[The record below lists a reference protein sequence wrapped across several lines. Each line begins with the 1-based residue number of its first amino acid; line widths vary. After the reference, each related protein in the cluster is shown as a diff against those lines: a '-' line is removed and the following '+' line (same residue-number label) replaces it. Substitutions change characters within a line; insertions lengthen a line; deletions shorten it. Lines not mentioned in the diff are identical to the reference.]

1 MNKQNIKKNFLKQT
15 YSNKNSGLQDGCD
28 MGNEYITD
36 NGVKIKVLITK
47 DELLRK
53 VKELGE
59 RITRD
64 YKDKSPVLIAILRGS
79 FIFVADICREIKIPV
94 IFDFMAVSSYGNA
107 RATSGVV
114 RITKDLDLNIEGKDV
129 IIIEDIVD
137 SGRTLNYLIKNLEA
151 RNPKSIE
158 VCTLLDKDVPR
169 KIKNKIKYMGFK
181 IPDKFVVGYGLDL
194 AEKYRNLPFIGY
206 IENGS

>member
-1 MNKQNIKKNFLKQT
+1 MDE
-15 YSNKNSGLQDGCD
+15 NSIIAD
-28 MGNEYITD
+28 
-36 NGVKIKVLITK
+36 GVKIKVLITR
-47 DELLRK
+47 DELLGK

-64 YKDKSPVLIAILRGS
+64 YKDRRPILIAILRGS
-79 FIFVADICREIKIPV
+79 FIFVADICREIKVPV
-94 IFDFMAVSSYGNA
+94 IFDFMAVSSYGNS

-151 RNPKSIE
+151 RNPRSIE
-158 VCTLLDKDVPR
+158 VCALLDKDVPR

-181 IPDKFVVGYGLDL
+181 IPNKFVVGYGLDL